1 MPAASVL
8 KTVVVSRRLITLKTH
23 TCRHA
28 GKGEVNNSYCNN
40 GVLVGAELV
49 LQLVTTNKEIH
60 LFPTCPSSLICHAHV
75 FFSLYDLSPYSL
87 ASPTDMPLCVAN
99 GERL

>member
-1 MPAASVL
+1 MAYH
-8 KTVVVSRRLITLKTH
+8 LKTH

-60 LFPTCPSSLICHAHV
+60 LFPTCPSSLICHTHV
-75 FFSLYDLSPYSL
+75 FFSLYDLLPYSL
-87 ASPTDMPLCVAN
+87 ASPADKNYACDEQSEIVEYILYSVDTV
-99 GERL
+99 EK